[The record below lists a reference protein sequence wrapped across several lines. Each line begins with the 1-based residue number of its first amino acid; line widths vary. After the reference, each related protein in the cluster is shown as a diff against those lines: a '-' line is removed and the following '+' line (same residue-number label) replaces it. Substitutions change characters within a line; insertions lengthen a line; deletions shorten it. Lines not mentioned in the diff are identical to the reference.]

1 MRDLPRGPEVAPWVG
16 QVPEF
21 VRGPARG
28 GRSLRETGLG

>member
-16 QVPEF
+16 QVAKF
-21 VRGPARG
+21 GPGTARG